1 MKNYLVELWFTGY
14 EVIKVEAKNEEQARW
29 KAMNEF
35 DMDFAEL
42 DDITEVTV
50 DEA

>member
-1 MKNYLVELWFTGY
+1 MKNYLVEIRFTGY
-14 EVIKVEAKNEEQARW
+14 EVVEVEAKNEEQARE

-35 DMDFAEL
+35 DMNFAEL
-42 DDITEVTV
+42 DDITVVEV